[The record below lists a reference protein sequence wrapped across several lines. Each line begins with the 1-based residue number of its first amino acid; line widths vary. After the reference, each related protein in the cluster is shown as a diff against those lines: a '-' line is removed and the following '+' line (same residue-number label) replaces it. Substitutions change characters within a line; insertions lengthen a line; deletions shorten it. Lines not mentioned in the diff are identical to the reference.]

1 MALSSASDAQIIVVG
16 SGMNSLVCAALLA
29 QRGKSVLVLERNDRL
44 GGCIRTE
51 ELFPGYRHDV
61 LSSWYPLFVGGP
73 AYAALKPALQ
83 AAGLEFAQCD
93 YATGLALPD
102 GSGIALKQDI
112 ADSARRLD
120 AWAPGDGAAF
130 GAMAQRLFGEDAA
143 LTFGLLGQNPYGAGM
158 LKLLFG
164 EWRRRGLDGLMAFA
178 ADSLESFRRWSD
190 RELQSDAARALIAPW
205 VLHTGLG
212 PDDACSALIGK
223 LTFAAVVAGGMPVV
237 KGGSQGVVDALA
249 KIIEQHGGR
258 LRTGAAVERILT
270 HGEGRRRRAVG
281 VVAAG
286 REYRAR
292 EAVVCNVAPGQL
304 YGTLLPDA
312 PEPVRRR
319 AAGYRHGRGGMQ
331 IHFALDAPP
340 DWRTPELRHVPLVHL
355 TESMEQ
361 VCASVTEANNGLL
374 PARPTLAIG
383 QPVAVDP
390 SRAGR
395 RLDPVGADAGAAG
408 ARQGRCR
415 RPDRHARRR
424 PLDRGPAR
432 SRRRPRAGAAGA
444 GHARPGATH
453 RRPPQ
458 LLAGRPGGAELQPG
472 GRRSVR
478 GRLFARPVLLAAPV
492 RRQPGRARP
501 PHAAAQPFPHRRRHP
516 PGSRAGRRFRL
527 SRRTT
532 SRAPRGQERNMSRH
546 LTRRLACAAA
556 LALAGGVAQATEGGG
571 LGIYPDGLENFMSG
585 ALPPPGVH
593 MLVYGGGARYDKLR
607 GNDGERLPV
616 PDFKVDV
623 NVLAP
628 RLIWVTPQQVLGGQ
642 LAFHAIA
649 PLLDVTFKAGGQRY
663 RSTGLGDMTLGVAL
677 GYHLSESLHYVVGL
691 DMYAPTGE
699 YDRKDP
705 SSLGKNYWTAQPV
718 FALSRISPDGFN
730 ADLKLMYDFNF
741 RNSATDTRSG
751 QAIHADYAVGW
762 GVGKGWVL
770 GVGGHAFQQV
780 TDDNGPNSAAGRA
793 RAFGVG
799 PSVRYMN
806 DRGWLFTAKWQQEF
820 QVKNRPEGAQL
831 YVKLAIPF

>member
-1 MALSSASDAQIIVVG
+1 MALSSVSDAQIIVVG

-190 RELQSDAARALIAPW
+190 RELQSDAARADRALGAAHRPGTGRRLFGADRQADLRRGGGRRHAGGQGRQPGRGGRPGQGHRTARRQAADRRRRRTHPDAWRRPPPPRRRRRGRRPRVPRRRGRGLQRHARPAVRHAAARRARAGAAPRRRLPPW
-205 VLHTGLG
+205 PRRHADPFRARRAARLAHARTAPRAAGAPDREHGAGLRLG
-212 PDDACSALIGK
+212 HRGQQRP
-223 LTFAAVVAGGMPVV
+223 VAGAA
-237 KGGSQGVVDALA
+237 DAGYRPA
-249 KIIEQHGGR
+249 
-258 LRTGAAVERILT
+258 
-270 HGEGRRRRAVG
+270 GRRRS
-281 VVAAG
+281 VA
-286 REYRAR
+286 
-292 EAVVCNVAPGQL
+292 
-304 YGTLLPDA
+304 
-312 PEPVRRR
+312 
-319 AAGYRHGRGGMQ
+319 
-331 IHFALDAPP
+331 
-340 DWRTPELRHVPLVHL
+340 
-355 TESMEQ
+355 
-361 VCASVTEANNGLL
+361 
-374 PARPTLAIG
+374 
-383 QPVAVDP
+383 
-390 SRAGR
+390 RAGR

-408 ARQGRCR
+408 GRQGRCR

-532 SRAPRGQERNMSRH
+532 SRARG
-546 LTRRLACAAA
+546 
-556 LALAGGVAQATEGGG
+556 G
-571 LGIYPDGLENFMSG
+571 
-585 ALPPPGVH
+585 
-593 MLVYGGGARYDKLR
+593 
-607 GNDGERLPV
+607 
-616 PDFKVDV
+616 
-623 NVLAP
+623 
-628 RLIWVTPQQVLGGQ
+628 
-642 LAFHAIA
+642 
-649 PLLDVTFKAGGQRY
+649 
-663 RSTGLGDMTLGVAL
+663 
-677 GYHLSESLHYVVGL
+677 
-691 DMYAPTGE
+691 
-699 YDRKDP
+699 
-705 SSLGKNYWTAQPV
+705 
-718 FALSRISPDGFN
+718 
-730 ADLKLMYDFNF
+730 
-741 RNSATDTRSG
+741 RSG
-751 QAIHADYAVGW
+751 
-762 GVGKGWVL
+762 
-770 GVGGHAFQQV
+770 
-780 TDDNGPNSAAGRA
+780 T
-793 RAFGVG
+793 
-799 PSVRYMN
+799 
-806 DRGWLFTAKWQQEF
+806 
-820 QVKNRPEGAQL
+820 
-831 YVKLAIPF
+831 